1 MSQLEEIR
9 ERLDLCD
16 KKIVSV
22 LEERMDIIKEIM
34 VYKKQNGLPI
44 LQPEQEKRQRK
55 MLLTHVDENT
65 YKDEILDIFTYI
77 VENSRRIQAKT
88 LFTHN
93 ILLIGFMG
101 AGKSTVSTYLSKI
114 LASPQ
119 VEMDE
124 EIVKKEG
131 MSINKIFE
139 EYGETYFRNCETN
152 LLIELQKKNNQIISC
167 GGGVALRDENV
178 AEMKKNGKVVLLTA
192 SPEVILER
200 VKDNDDRPLLR
211 GNKNTE
217 FISNMMEQRRPKYE
231 AAADVVVNTDYKTV
245 EEIAEEIVVKLTRGD
260 NSKTYI
266 LFSRSMIRWRKKQC
280 MDLPSTHQQGLFLV
294 KRHRNRQESL
304 LRDLKHPKY
313 LLSMVEEVL

>member
-1 MSQLEEIR
+1 MNAIITNIYPTQYVPSDLPIIIVDGIANEIILPTVMEYNAEATGEKYRDIAKAMGVEGTENMSQEEYRKAAVDAVRKLSQDVGIPA
-9 ERLDLCD
+9 DL
-16 KKIVSV
+16 K
-22 LEERMDIIKEIM
+22 
-34 VYKKQNGLPI
+34 
-44 LQPEQEKRQRK
+44 
-55 MLLTHVDENT
+55 
-65 YKDEILDIFTYI
+65 
-77 VENSRRIQAKT
+77 
-88 LFTHN
+88 
-93 ILLIGFMG
+93 
-101 AGKSTVSTYLSKI
+101 
-114 LASPQ
+114 
-119 VEMDE
+119 

-245 EEIAEEIVVKLTRGD
+245 EEIAEEIVVKLTRD
-260 NSKTYI
+260 A
-266 LFSRSMIRWRKKQC
+266 
-280 MDLPSTHQQGLFLV
+280 D
-294 KRHRNRQESL
+294 
-304 LRDLKHPKY
+304 
-313 LLSMVEEVL
+313 

>member
-34 VYKKQNGLPI
+34 VYKKENGLPI

-65 YKDEILDIFTYI
+65 YKDEILEIFTYI

-152 LLIELQKKNNQIISC
+152 LLIENQKKNYQNPAVIVDANHANSGKKYLEQIRICNEVLHSC
-167 GGGVALRDENV
+167 RHS
-178 AEMKKNGKVVLLTA
+178 K
-192 SPEVILER
+192 
-200 VKDNDDRPLLR
+200 
-211 GNKNTE
+211 
-217 FISNMMEQRRPKYE
+217 
-231 AAADVVVNTDYKTV
+231 
-245 EEIAEEIVVKLTRGD
+245 EIA
-260 NSKTYI
+260 S
-266 LFSRSMIRWRKKQC
+266 
-280 MDLPSTHQQGLFLV
+280 LV
-294 KRHRNRQESL
+294 KGFMIESYIEDGAQKIGEGVYGRSITDPCL
-304 LRDLKHPKY
+304 GWEKSERLIYDIADQL
-313 LLSMVEEVL
+313 

>member
-9 ERLDLCD
+9 KRLDLCD

-34 VYKKQNGLPI
+34 VYKKENGLPI

-55 MLLTHVDENT
+55 MLLTHVDDNT

-101 AGKSTVSTYLSKI
+101 TGKSTVSTYLSTI

-124 EIVKKEG
+124 VIVKKEG
-131 MSINKIFE
+131 MTINKIFE

-152 LLIELQKKNNQIISC
+152 LLIELQKLQKRNNQIVSC

-178 AEMKKNGKVVLLTA
+178 KEMKKNGRVVLLTA

-211 GNKNTE
+211 GNKNIE
-217 FISNMMEQRRPKYE
+217 FISKMMEERRPKYE
-231 AAADVVVNTDYKTV
+231 AAADIVVNTDRKTI
-245 EEIAEEIVVKLTRGD
+245 EEIAEEIVAKLTR
-260 NSKTYI
+260 N
-266 LFSRSMIRWRKKQC
+266 
-280 MDLPSTHQQGLFLV
+280 
-294 KRHRNRQESL
+294 
-304 LRDLKHPKY
+304 
-313 LLSMVEEVL
+313 

>member
-1 MSQLEEIR
+1 MNQLEEIR
-9 ERLDLCD
+9 QRLDLCD

-55 MLLTHVDENT
+55 MLMAHVSENT
-65 YKDEILDIFTYI
+65 YKNEILDIFAYI
-77 VENSRRIQAKT
+77 LENSRRIQART

-93 ILLIGFMG
+93 VLLIGFMG
-101 AGKSTVSTYLSKI
+101 VGKSTVSDYLSKI

-119 VEMDE
+119 VEMDQV
-124 EIVKKEG
+124 IVEKEG

-152 LLIELQKKNNQIISC
+152 LLIELQKGNNQIISC

-178 AEMKKNGKVVLLTA
+178 KEMKKNGKVVLLTA

-200 VKDNDDRPLLR
+200 VKDSDERPLLR
-211 GNKNTE
+211 GNKNTA
-217 FISNMMEQRRPKYE
+217 FITKMMEERRPKYE
-231 AAADVVVNTDYKTV
+231 AAADVIVNTDHKRV
-245 EEIAEEIVVKLTRGD
+245 EEIAEEIVVKLTRED
-260 NSKTYI
+260 
-266 LFSRSMIRWRKKQC
+266 
-280 MDLPSTHQQGLFLV
+280 
-294 KRHRNRQESL
+294 
-304 LRDLKHPKY
+304 
-313 LLSMVEEVL
+313 

>member
-34 VYKKQNGLPI
+34 VYKKENGLPI

-101 AGKSTVSTYLSKI
+101 AGKSTISDFLRTVF
-114 LASPQ
+114 AMEV
-119 VEMDE
+119 VEMDQIIAE
-124 EIVKKEG
+124 RAG
-131 MSINKIFE
+131 MSISDIFE
-139 EYGETYFRNCETN
+139 TYGEQYFRDCETN
-152 LLIELQKKNNQIISC
+152 LLIEMQSRTNVVISC
-167 GGGVALRDENV
+167 GGGTPMRECNV
-178 AEMKKNGKVVLLTA
+178 VEMKKNGRVVLLTA
-192 SPEVILER
+192 KPETILDR
-200 VKDNDDRPLLR
+200 VKDSHDRPLIEN
-211 GNKNTE
+211 NKTVP
-217 FISNMMEQRRPKYE
+217 FIADLMSKRREKYE
-231 AAADVVVNTDYKTV
+231 AAADIIIETDGKSELEIC
-245 EEIAEEIVVKLTRGD
+245 EELIHSLRQMDAKAE
-260 NSKTYI
+260 
-266 LFSRSMIRWRKKQC
+266 
-280 MDLPSTHQQGLFLV
+280 
-294 KRHRNRQESL
+294 
-304 LRDLKHPKY
+304 
-313 LLSMVEEVL
+313 